1 MAGVDVLETGVLVF
15 WHTKRKAIMKMTSS
29 LMSPSLRFFF
39 YYIRINNGV
48 YGEAL
53 NEVTHLRYGNGCWH
67 TKRPLGMCHQC
78 R

>member
-1 MAGVDVLETGVLVF
+1 MAGVGVLETGVLVF
-15 WHTKRKAIMKMTSS
+15 WHTRRKAIMKMTSS

-53 NEVTHLRYGNGCWH
+53 TEVTHLRYGNGCWH
-67 TKRPLGMCHQC
+67 TKRTLGICHQC
-78 R
+78 H